1 MHSAHPASAM
11 HPVVELEARQD
22 QVLRDLDELERRL
35 ELALREFLVVRDGDA
50 AAPLANGS
58 S

>member
-1 MHSAHPASAM
+1 MHSANPASAI
-11 HPVVELEARQD
+11 HPVAELEARQD

-50 AAPLANGS
+50 TAPFANGTS
-58 S
+58 